1 MKELVIHLG
10 YPKTATT
17 FFQSEI
23 FNGSSQ
29 INYLGKPFKNTFPKI
44 EKIIMSSNEEDF
56 KSKFPELL
64 DLFSL
69 MNLQDRKLNLISN
82 EGFLL
87 FKKHNNNFLT
97 TLFRLKKI
105 CDELDID
112 LKFFFVI
119 RNQKELLISYFI
131 QAEKYLKS
139 QKITLKDIL
148 NSLTNNKHSEFLDF
162 FNFHDIYVQIKKIDP
177 DVRVFLYEEF
187 REYPKVFIN
196 DLCKY
201 LKINNDFNADYK
213 LEINKTTNKLN
224 FINRLKFHVKN
235 KSFFNNINL
244 KINFFIFN
252 TIFRSTQ
259 RKKNQLLKKEK
270 FIKKYFYKN
279 NLLINKIMKDKLTK
293 NNYF

>member
-23 FNGSSQ
+23 FNKSRQ
-29 INYLGKPFKNTFPKI
+29 INYLGKPFNNTFQKI
-44 EKIIMSSNEEDF
+44 EKIIMSSNEKDF
-56 KSKFPELL
+56 KSQFPELL

-87 FKKHNNNFLT
+87 FRKHNNNFLT
-97 TLFRLKKI
+97 TLFRLKDI
-105 CDELDID
+105 CDELNIN

-119 RNQKELLISYFI
+119 RNQNELLISYFI
-131 QAEKYLKS
+131 QAEKYLKLH
-139 QKITLKDIL
+139 KITLKDIL
-148 NSLTNNKHSEFLDF
+148 NSLTNNIHNEFLDF
-162 FNFHDIYVQIKKIDP
+162 FNFYDIYLQIKKIDP
-177 DVRVFLYEEF
+177 DVRVFAYEEF

-196 DLCKY
+196 DICKY
-201 LKINNDFNADYK
+201 LKINNDFNVDYK
-213 LEINKTTNKLN
+213 LEINKTINKLS

-235 KSFFNNINL
+235 KSLFNNINL
-244 KINFFIFN
+244 KINFFISN

-259 RKKNQLLKKEK
+259 RKRNQLLKKEK